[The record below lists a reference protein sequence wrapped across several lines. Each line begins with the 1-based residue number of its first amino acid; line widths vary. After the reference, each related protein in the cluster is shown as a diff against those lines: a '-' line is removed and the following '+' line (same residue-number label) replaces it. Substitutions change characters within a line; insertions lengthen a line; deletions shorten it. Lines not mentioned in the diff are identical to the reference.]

1 MKKVLSAT
9 KTYGEVLE
17 QLKRLYPRILRQCK
31 KQWPKSDGEIT
42 LCDIVHET
50 IIKLLSDEKA
60 AEITD
65 DEEFVKYFLYRANTT
80 IFQAHHDKKKQKK
93 AYAYYKIAQ
102 KSQAD
107 EED

>member
-1 MKKVLSAT
+1 MKKDSSAT
-9 KTYGEVLE
+9 TTYGEVVE
-17 QLKRLYPRILRQCK
+17 RLKRLYPHILRRCK

-50 IIKLLSDEKA
+50 ILKLLSDEKA
-60 AEITD
+60 AKITD
-65 DEEFVKYFLYRANTT
+65 DEEFIRYFLYRTNTT
-80 IFQAHHDKKKQKK
+80 IFQVQHDSKKRHT
-93 AYAYYKIAQ
+93 AYAHYKTAQ

>member
-65 DEEFVKYFLYRANTT
+65 DEEFVKHFLYRANTT

-93 AYAYYKIAQ
+93 AYANYKIAQ

-107 EED
+107 EEE

>member
-1 MKKVLSAT
+1 MKKDLSAT
-9 KTYGEVLE
+9 KTCDKVLE
-17 QLKRLYPRILRQCK
+17 QLKKLYPQILRRCK
-31 KQWPKSDGEIT
+31 SRWPKPDGEIT
-42 LCDIVHET
+42 LYDIVHET

-65 DEEFVKYFLYRANTT
+65 DEEFVKYSLYRANTT

-93 AYAYYKIAQ
+93 AYANYKIAQ